1 MGIGRRL
8 FGISEE
14 EVTFARRGFRG
25 GDGEVRAHIEKIG
38 LSFLRGY
45 HAVLEE
51 PFSERLIRRLEETEA
66 DYRGF
71 TYEGAAMALTLFD
84 VLVPWRRRRLDAFLA
99 GAGEPHIYMGNVGA
113 GWAIARLP
121 FGMAAVLK
129 RLDPVLRW
137 LALDGYG
144 FHQGYFH
151 WPRSVGK
158 HEVPARVLA
167 HAPYALRAFDQGLGR
182 SLWFVDG
189 ADVRRIPATISSFP
203 AARHADLWGGI
214 GLSST
219 YAGGVERAAIEA
231 LCEAAED
238 FRPQLAQGSAFG
250 AKARQR
256 AGLTTEHTEM
266 ACEVICGQ
274 GAAAAAEVTDRELR
288 ELPPDGEEP
297 AFEAWRRRIQA
308 HYMDVGGKGKA

>member
-1 MGIGRRL
+1 MGIRRRL

-25 GDGEVRAHIEKIG
+25 GDGEVRAHIEKVG
-38 LSFLRGY
+38 HSFLRGY

-51 PFSERLIRRLEETEA
+51 PFSERLIHRLEQTEP

-84 VLVPWRRRRLDAFLA
+84 VLMPWRRRRLDAFLA
-99 GAGEPHIYMGNVGA
+99 GAGEPHVYMGHVGA

-129 RLDPVLRW
+129 RLDPLLRW
-137 LALDGYG
+137 LAVDGYG

-158 HEVPARVLA
+158 HEVPARVRA
-167 HAPYALRAFDQGLGR
+167 FSPYARCAFDQGLGR
-182 SLWFVDG
+182 SLWFVEG
-189 ADVRRIPATISSFP
+189 ADVHRIPATISSFP
-203 AARHADLWGGI
+203 AARHADLWSGI

-219 YAGGVERAAIEA
+219 YAGGVDRAAIET
-231 LCEAAED
+231 LRGAAGD
-238 FRPQLAQGSAFG
+238 FRGRLAQGSAFA

-256 AGLTTEHTEM
+256 AGLPTASTEM
-266 ACEVICGQ
+266 ACQVLCGQ
-274 GAAAAAEVTDRELR
+274 CADDAAEVTDRELR
-288 ELPPDGEEP
+288 DLPPDG
-297 AFEAWRRRIQA
+297 
-308 HYMDVGGKGKA
+308 